1 MSSDNLLTKFDKM
14 VKRFKQEFNEVIEGE
29 RAELRRELK

>member
-1 MSSDNLLTKFDKM
+1 MSSDNLLTKLDKM

-29 RAELRRELK
+29 DKIR